1 MKIYLFKNFNNYYN
15 REIYGW
21 DTLDEY
27 ITNYQLENNY
37 AVRSTGS
44 SIDSTENGKKV
55 NFAEHDGLRTE
66 LTYNYDP
73 NQDWVPTYVICTE
86 DDNNIKYRWFVI
98 DHYKNRKGQL
108 KLYLKRDT
116 IFDFKHALS
125 NSKAYVERASYLP
138 SSATPLLYNKDS
150 DSFNEIKQNEYL
162 LTDDT
167 KLNWYVI
174 YLAPNTTYNKV
185 IAINNDNYYVQAAY
199 DDLASIDYYTNIK
212 VKGLPV
218 GISDLPT
225 WGINNYEYEIRIDGY
240 IYHYFDGQFYTT
252 DTSNKGLEI
261 LNKLNTMTLTDKD
274 SMLGVFKNVTI
285 DSNFVNWTT
294 YSDYKKNDNRN
305 ILAGSAYYNE
315 QLGYKI
321 VESDNMAGG
330 SGSDM
335 RNIIDKYYKATNI
348 YYQRNIP
355 YVTMTLDTLKF
366 DSYTIN
372 ITQSL
377 KLIKNLPYKA
387 LVLPCINRFVSSNIT
402 KCVINGTT
410 YNYDYELNTVITH
423 KLVEALKGS
432 GNDSSFIYDVQLF
445 PYCPIQHTVVDDKI
459 IYTNA
464 SLVSGVDYIAST
476 SINTSS
482 IIMMAL
488 QDSNFTFN
496 ITNTGEWQGSSSVP
510 GVIGDQK
517 VKKIL
522 HQCDSYRLVAPDGS
536 SIYNLDLLANKSIK
550 YFNVDCTLKPYSSYI
565 HINPNFNYLNGI
577 DTDDYRGLVIKSDF
591 AIPMITNNWEAYVRN
606 NVNYQKIFDR
616 QIQNMDVTNKITN
629 EQSIW
634 SIVTGAAQG
643 ASTGAFIGSSIGGI
657 GGGVVGGVAG
667 GAISAGAG
675 VADLNYQK
683 QLQNENKSY
692 ATDTFN
698 LNLGNIKAQANT
710 LSKVDNF
717 DYNNKIFPYIEFY
730 SCTDQEK
737 QLYKNK
743 IRISGFNVDA
753 ITDDLASF
761 IDFYSTDSFNYCFA
775 SKYASTSPT
784 TTFKNTKHMNYI
796 KAKLINVNINDSD
809 NYLTNNIL
817 NDLAEELNK
826 GVYI

>member
-37 AVRSTGS
+37 AVRSTGE
-44 SIDSTENGKKV
+44 SIDSTENGKRV

-73 NQDWVPTYVICTE
+73 NQDWVPTYVICTD

-98 DHYKNRKGQL
+98 DYYKNRKGQF

-116 IFDFKHALS
+116 IFDFKHILI
-125 NSKAYVERASYLP
+125 NSKAYIERSSYLP
-138 SSATPLLYNKDS
+138 SNAIPLLYNKDS

-174 YLAPNTTYNKV
+174 YLAPNATYNKT
-185 IAINNDNYYVQAAY
+185 IAININSYYIQATY
-199 DDLASIDYYTNIK
+199 DELDSIDYYTSIQKGK
-212 VKGLPV
+212 VV

-225 WGINNYEYEIRIDGY
+225 WSTNNYEYELKLDGY
-240 IYHYFDGQFYTT
+240 IYHYLNGEFYTT
-252 DTSNKGLEI
+252 DTSSKALEI
-261 LNKLNTMTLTDKD
+261 LNKINKMTLSDKD
-274 SMLGVFKNVTI
+274 KMLSIFKNVVVDTNI
-285 DSNFVNWTT
+285 VEWTT
-294 YSDYKKNDNRN
+294 YKDYNDNNNRN
-305 ILAGSAYYNE
+305 ISTGDAYYNE
-315 QLGYKI
+315 TLSYDI
-321 VESDNMAGG
+321 IESNNMSGG

-335 RNIIDKYYKATNI
+335 RTLIDKYYKATSI
-348 YYQRNIP
+348 YYSRQIASIK
-355 YVTMTLDTLKF
+355 MKLEKLQFDT
-366 DSYTIN
+366 YTFN
-372 ITQSL
+372 ITESL
-377 KLIKNLPYKA
+377 KLIRNLPYKA
-387 LVLPCINRFVSSNIT
+387 LVIPCSNRFVNSDIT

-410 YNYDYELNTVITH
+410 YNYNYELNTSIVHRLI
-423 KLVEALKGS
+423 ADLK
-432 GNDSSFIYDVQLF
+432 DSNNIYDVQLF
-445 PYCPIQHTVVDDKI
+445 PYCPIKHTVSDDKI
-459 IYTNA
+459 LFTGELTSN
-464 SLVSGVDYIAST
+464 VDYYTST
-476 SINTSS
+476 SVSASVVLMT
-482 IIMMAL
+482 L

-496 ITNTGEWQGSSSVP
+496 IRNTGEWQGSNSVK

-517 VKKIL
+517 VIKIL
-522 HQCDSYRLVAPDGS
+522 HQCDSYRLCAPDGS

-550 YFNVDCTLKPYSSYI
+550 YFNIDCTLKPYSSYI

-591 AIPMITNNWEAYVRN
+591 AIPMVSNNWETYVHN

-616 QIQNMDVTNKITN
+616 QIQNMDVNNKIAN
-629 EQSIW
+629 QQAIW
-634 SIVTGAAQG
+634 STVTGALQG
-643 ASTGAFIGSSIGGI
+643 ASTGGFIGNSIGGKGGTII
-657 GGGVVGGVAG
+657 GGAVGGVVSAAAG
-667 GAISAGAG
+667 I
-675 VADLNYQK
+675 ADIHYQK
-683 QLQNENKSY
+683 QLQQENKSY

-730 SCTDQEK
+730 SCTSEEK

-743 IRISGFNVDA
+743 IRVSGFNVDA
-753 ITDDLASF
+753 ITDDLSSF
-761 IDFYSTDSFNYCFA
+761 IDFYSTDSFNYCFV

-796 KAKLINVNINDSD
+796 KAKLINANTTD
-809 NYLTNNIL
+809 NLSNNIL

>member
-37 AVRSTGS
+37 AVRSTGE
-44 SIDSTENGKKV
+44 SIDSTENGKRV

-73 NQDWVPTYVICTE
+73 NQDWVPTYVICTD

-98 DHYKNRKGQL
+98 DYYKNRKGQF

-116 IFDFKHALS
+116 IFDFKHILI
-125 NSKAYVERASYLP
+125 NSKAYIERSSYLP
-138 SSATPLLYNKDS
+138 SNAIPLLYNKDS

-174 YLAPNTTYNKV
+174 YLAPNATYNKT
-185 IAINNDNYYVQAAY
+185 IAININSYYIQATY
-199 DDLASIDYYTNIK
+199 DELDSIDYYTSIQKGK
-212 VKGLPV
+212 VV

-225 WGINNYEYEIRIDGY
+225 WSTNNYEYELKLDGY
-240 IYHYFDGQFYTT
+240 IYHYLNGEFYTT
-252 DTSNKGLEI
+252 DTSSKALEI
-261 LNKLNTMTLTDKD
+261 LNKINKMTLSDKD
-274 SMLGVFKNVTI
+274 QMLSIFKNVVVDTNI
-285 DSNFVNWTT
+285 VEWTT
-294 YSDYKKNDNRN
+294 YKDYNDNNNRN
-305 ILAGSAYYNE
+305 ISTGDAYYNE
-315 QLGYKI
+315 TLSYDI
-321 VESDNMAGG
+321 IESNNMSAG

-335 RNIIDKYYKATNI
+335 RTLIDKYYKATSI
-348 YYQRNIP
+348 YYSRQIASIK
-355 YVTMTLDTLKF
+355 MKLETLQFDT
-366 DSYTIN
+366 YTFN
-372 ITQSL
+372 ITESL
-377 KLIKNLPYKA
+377 KLIRNLPYKA
-387 LVLPCINRFVSSNIT
+387 LVIPCSNRFVNSDIT

-410 YNYDYELNTVITH
+410 YNYNYELNTSIVHRLISD
-423 KLVEALKGS
+423 LK
-432 GNDSSFIYDVQLF
+432 DSNNIYDVQLF
-445 PYCPIQHTVVDDKI
+445 PYCPIKHTVSDDKI
-459 IYTNA
+459 LFTGELTSN
-464 SLVSGVDYIAST
+464 VDYYTST
-476 SINTSS
+476 SVSTSVVL
-482 IIMMAL
+482 MTL

-496 ITNTGEWQGSSSVP
+496 IRNTGEWQGSNSVK

-517 VKKIL
+517 VIKIL
-522 HQCDSYRLVAPDGS
+522 HQCDSYRLCAPDGS

-550 YFNVDCTLKPYSSYI
+550 YFNIDCTLKPYSSYI

-591 AIPMITNNWEAYVRN
+591 AIPMVSNNWETYVHN

-616 QIQNMDVTNKITN
+616 QIQNMDVNNKIAN
-629 EQSIW
+629 QQAIW
-634 SIVTGAAQG
+634 STVTGALQG
-643 ASTGAFIGSSIGGI
+643 ASTGGFIGNSIGGKGGTII
-657 GGGVVGGVAG
+657 GGAVGGVVSAAAG
-667 GAISAGAG
+667 I
-675 VADLNYQK
+675 ADIHYQK
-683 QLQNENKSY
+683 QLQQENKSY

-730 SCTDQEK
+730 SCTSEEK

-743 IRISGFNVDA
+743 IRVSGFNVDA
-753 ITDDLASF
+753 ITDDLSSF
-761 IDFYSTDSFNYCFA
+761 IDFYSTDSFNYCFV

-796 KAKLINVNINDSD
+796 KAKLINANTTD
-809 NYLTNNIL
+809 NLSNNIL